1 MDKVQFSKVVCHNY
15 GYDETLGEAYLDKFV
30 DFTIH
35 LKQAKDSENFELII
49 RDQLF
54 KIGELKS
61 TDEFS
66 ELYYWALY
74 LQFHVKMNSR
84 ELIKKINQYALL
96 RADTDHKNLVLI
108 TFLFGS
114 ISANNFKSF
123 VEEVSQKLI
132 KDSRGDVYQ
141 FARKHGIST
150 WNGNYDEITNSEWY
164 RIIMQKE
171 FLISNP
177 LLNTMIAAFH
187 DSACSQ
193 DKSTK
198 EQYLRGGLV
207 KFAISE
213 YTNSCNFSSDWE
225 NYIKRGI

>member
-1 MDKVQFSKVVCHNY
+1 MFGDLILLLRYFFKLKV
-15 GYDETLGEAYLDKFV
+15 
-30 DFTIH
+30 
-35 LKQAKDSENFELII
+35 
-49 RDQLF
+49 
-54 KIGELKS
+54 S
-61 TDEFS
+61 T
-66 ELYYWALY
+66 
-74 LQFHVKMNSR
+74 HP
-84 ELIKKINQYALL
+84 NQYALL

-123 VEEVSQKLI
+123 VEEVSQNLI
-132 KDSRGDVYQ
+132 KSSRGDVYQ

-187 DSACSQ
+187 DSARSQ